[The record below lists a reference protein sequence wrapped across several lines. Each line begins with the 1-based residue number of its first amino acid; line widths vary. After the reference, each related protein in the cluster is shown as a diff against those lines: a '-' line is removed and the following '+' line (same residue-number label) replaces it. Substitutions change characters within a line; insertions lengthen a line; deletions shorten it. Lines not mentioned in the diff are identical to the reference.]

1 MKTLKKLVEQIDG
14 ARKIV
19 LTNNDEVLTVSKW
32 AASEDGYS
40 KKPIMLELPTKIVE
54 AANSI
59 IETFQSETTYTDGW
73 EATLIVNGGKA
84 ELVVSDDCYVISCG
98 SWTLDELNEI

>member
-19 LTNNDEVLTVSKW
+19 LTNNDEVMTVCKW
-32 AASEDGYS
+32 SAFENGYR

-54 AANSI
+54 DANSI
-59 IETFQSETTYTDGW
+59 IETFQDETTYSDGW
-73 EATLIVNGGKA
+73 EATLIVNGGKV
-84 ELVVSDDCYVISCG
+84 ELVVSDDCNVISCG
-98 SWTLDELNEI
+98 TWTLDELNEI